1 MAAEV
6 FGSIVGANGV
16 EDITL
21 NNAATES
28 TLRQLLA
35 SSMGANKQTLDTLK
49 DLAKSAGV
57 DTSIAEQNLDK
68 LGAGAG
74 NLDGD
79 FGTLQQSSKKV
90 DINFKSMM
98 VSTGQLIEGT
108 ATLGGILNTLGGVL
122 PGKLG
127 FLIEMLGKAADF
139 QDKSLQAYQKISDAG
154 VHLAGDLIQ
163 IRISAAQMG
172 LTLDQFTSLIKNNG
186 PALASLG
193 DTVDGGTKQF
203 IKFSTALIHS
213 DAGRQ
218 LMNMGY
224 SLEQINANSL
234 DYLLISGGRR
244 KGELEGAA
252 ATKQTTDAVVNY
264 MSELDKLANLTGKS
278 REKVAQ
284 EIKDLALEP
293 AWQAF
298 LNDPKNKSSKAAME
312 TAQIESYRFGTSA
325 AKNFQAAAMGLTVW
339 SKDTAAAAGILPR
352 TYSYLAQMSDVAKS
366 NMSEGDKR
374 LKIQELSSRAMYA
387 TVESARAMG
396 RESLAKLSQESGARG
411 ETAKLMLNAMADADR
426 RGINSLQAQI
436 TRDNEAAKL
445 SLVTNKQVENAS
457 AVNLALKDIQV
468 SLITLLKGPL
478 EIINP
483 ILKWVAEHLAIV
495 STGLLVLGGIL
506 AAYKAYALGK
516 EVLGAAGKGN
526 RIDALFG
533 EWGHSQAKGLWVKV
547 VPGFSGQI
555 GRSGG
560 GSGAAG
566 AAAAG
571 AGAAAAGAGAAGAG
585 AATGRLAKLG
595 AAAIPGMGAAADA
608 MLAKDAADQGKTTAA
623 WLYGLAG
630 ATNLAGAAADLT
642 GVGAVAG
649 VPLGIISAGLTGLG
663 MVAEMVSSGDKKQEN
678 SVTQS
683 EQESSAS
690 SPLVTSYQKRTA
702 ENSDRMILILRE
714 LTDIARAQKESA
726 EWVPTVDSKGVL
738 NWNKRRGP
746 SN

>member
-90 DINFKSMM
+90 DNNFKSMM
-98 VSTGQLIEGT
+98 ASTGQLIEGT
-108 ATLGGILNTLGGVL
+108 ATLGGLLSTLGGAL
-122 PGKLG
+122 PKELG
-127 FLIEMLGKAADF
+127 FFVEMLGKAADF
-139 QDKSLQAYQKISDAG
+139 QDKSLQAYQQISDAG
-154 VHLAGDLIQ
+154 VHIAGDLIQ

-193 DTVDGGTKQF
+193 DTVDGGTQQF

-213 DAGRQ
+213 NAGRQ

-252 ATKQTTDAVVNY
+252 ATKQTTDAIVNY

-298 LNDPKNKSSKAAME
+298 LNDPKNKSSKAALE

-325 AKNFQAAAMGLTVW
+325 AKNFQAAAMRLTVW
-339 SKDTAAAAGILPR
+339 SNDTAAAAGLLPN
-352 TYSYLAQMSDVAKS
+352 TYKYLSQMSDVAKS

-396 RESLAKLSQESGARG
+396 RESLAKLSQESGAKG

-445 SLVTNKQVENAS
+445 SLVTNKQVEDAS

-468 SLITLLKGPL
+468 SLITLLKVPL

-483 ILKWVAEHLAIV
+483 ILKTVAEYFAFV

-516 EVLGAAGKGN
+516 EVLAAVPGN
-526 RIDALFG
+526 RLVALFG

-566 AAAAG
+566 AAATG
-571 AGAAAAGAGAAGAG
+571 AEVTAAGASAASAG

-595 AAAIPGMGAAADA
+595 RVVLPGIGAAADA

-623 WLYGLAG
+623 WLYGLAS
-630 ATNLAGAAADLT
+630 ATNLAGAFADST

-649 VPLGIISAGLTGLG
+649 VPLDIISVGLTGLG